1 VETKCDLDA
10 ILILSE
16 ESGFIEAKK
25 SIETFLNSTD
35 KLTDEE
41 RQSVKDLEERR
52 QHQLKVLTSEFLKN
66 KFERANAL
74 MDLKGE
80 VATAL
85 LSRLANMPDVLLLN
99 LLEMLGKVNA
109 VDYDHLRQ
117 LLTGGEQ
124 SKGTPLAPPG
134 TNIIISQ
141 TQQCDDGKIITGA
154 NQLMVNLFE
163 LIKAKKQIEDD
174 NKIIE
179 VKLE

>member
-1 VETKCDLDA
+1 VEIKQQFDA
-10 ILILSE
+10 ILILSD
-16 ESGFIEAKK
+16 ESGFIEAKN
-25 SIETFLNSTD
+25 SIEQFLNSTG

-41 RQSVKDLEERR
+41 RQSVQDLEERR
-52 QHQLKVLTSEFLKN
+52 QQQLRVLTSEFLKN

-74 MDLKGE
+74 MDLKGS
-80 VATAL
+80 VTDAL
-85 LSRLANMPDVLLLN
+85 LGRLATMPDNLLMN
-99 LLEMLGKVNA
+99 LLEMLGKISA

-117 LLTGGEQ
+117 LLTGGDQ
-124 SKGTPLAPPG
+124 GKGAPAG
-134 TNIIISQ
+134 TNIVINQ

-179 VKLE
+179 VKSG